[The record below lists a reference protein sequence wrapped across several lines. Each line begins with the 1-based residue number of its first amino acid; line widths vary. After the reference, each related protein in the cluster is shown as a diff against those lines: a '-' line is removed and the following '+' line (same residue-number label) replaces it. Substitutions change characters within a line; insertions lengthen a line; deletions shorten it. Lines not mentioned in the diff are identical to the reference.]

1 MKIRAK
7 NSRKQDLD
15 EKKQKRKPEYVLLML
30 IIITQTRITSSE
42 VKKQRK
48 QRYRGTT
55 GLEESTFSR
64 VKGNKWC
71 FFFLFFLFLFVIIN
85 FFYDSCFPLLF
96 TPFLPSWST
105 LLYSLLPLQSIT
117 VWLASYSFFSNNKVF
132 LKWYSFMSYLTWS
145 KNIQRNWWAV
155 SESTWDNR

>member
-64 VKGNKWC
+64 VKGNK
-71 FFFLFFLFLFVIIN
+71 
-85 FFYDSCFPLLF
+85 
-96 TPFLPSWST
+96 
-105 LLYSLLPLQSIT
+105 
-117 VWLASYSFFSNNKVF
+117 
-132 LKWYSFMSYLTWS
+132 
-145 KNIQRNWWAV
+145 
-155 SESTWDNR
+155 